1 MYGTLVNGTAAAHV
15 GVADRGLQ
23 YGDGLFETIAV
34 HDGRPVLWERH
45 LQRLQAGCRRLAI
58 AAPPAGLLEDE
69 ARRLCGGLQRAVLKI
84 IVTRGA
90 GGRGYGP
97 PRHGAVTRIV
107 STHPPPDYPPSF
119 YTDGVAVRVCRTRLA
134 CRHPL
139 AGLKHLNRLEQVMAR
154 GEWDDPDV
162 PEGLMLDHD
171 DHLIEGTMSNVF
183 LVDGDQLITPD
194 VSGSGVAG
202 IMRGL
207 ILELAPDLAM
217 TPVVRPVFVTELGTA
232 GEVFVCNSLIGLW
245 PVKAVDGDRRLRPGP
260 ATRRLAE
267 TVAASSGL
275 G

>member
-1 MYGTLVNGTAAAHV
+1 
-15 GVADRGLQ
+15 
-23 YGDGLFETIAV
+23 
-34 HDGRPVLWERH
+34 
-45 LQRLQAGCRRLAI
+45 
-58 AAPPAGLLEDE
+58 
-69 ARRLCGGLQRAVLKI
+69 
-84 IVTRGA
+84 
-90 GGRGYGP
+90 
-97 PRHGAVTRIV
+97 RHGAVTRIV